1 MVDML
6 KLDDLWCGY
15 LPGTP
20 VVRGVSLE
28 VPTGRAVGVVGPN
41 GAGKTC
47 LAGALAGQRSL
58 MSGSFALDD
67 VCLGGRRTTPQRHVR
82 HGLSLVPEGRRVFA
96 QLSVRENLAVA
107 AYGARRPLTQ
117 ESLDEIVALFPVLG
131 RKVGDRAGQLS
142 GGEQQFL
149 AIARALVQRPRVI
162 VLDEPSLGLA
172 PIAIESL
179 VEALC
184 LIRDAGVSLLLV
196 EQNPALL
203 LGVCSAVHVIDR
215 GEVVAVRASAEM
227 SGPEDLTD
235 IVMGI

>member
-1 MVDML
+1 
-6 KLDDLWCGY
+6 
-15 LPGTP
+15 
-20 VVRGVSLE
+20 
-28 VPTGRAVGVVGPN
+28 
-41 GAGKTC
+41 
-47 LAGALAGQRSL
+47 
-58 MSGSFALDD
+58 
-67 VCLGGRRTTPQRHVR
+67 
-82 HGLSLVPEGRRVFA
+82 VFA